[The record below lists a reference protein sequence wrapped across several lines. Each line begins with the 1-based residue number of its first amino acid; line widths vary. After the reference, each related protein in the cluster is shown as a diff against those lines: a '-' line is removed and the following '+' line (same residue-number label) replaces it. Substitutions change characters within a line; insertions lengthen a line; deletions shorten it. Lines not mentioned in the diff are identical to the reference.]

1 MELSNLKKKQKK
13 NFPSDQNKKS
23 HTVSMYNSKKRT
35 YKNGNPLKK
44 IDKWFNMIRQKTR
57 STKTLDDGNPPNQR
71 AEIKITQL

>member
-1 MELSNLKKKQKK
+1 MELSKLKKKQKK

-35 YKNGNPLKK
+35 DKN
-44 IDKWFNMIRQKTR
+44 
-57 STKTLDDGNPPNQR
+57 GNPPNQW